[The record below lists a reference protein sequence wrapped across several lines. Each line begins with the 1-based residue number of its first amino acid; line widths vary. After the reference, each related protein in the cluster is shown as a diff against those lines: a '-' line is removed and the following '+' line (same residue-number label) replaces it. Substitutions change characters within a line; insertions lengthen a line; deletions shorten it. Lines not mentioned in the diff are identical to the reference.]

1 MVKYSKELKAAEE
14 RAHAEWEQ
22 YIEKTT
28 PEWERKSREQFLA
41 GPKRPNSPELDLH
54 PLAPPKILITE
65 NSIGE
70 KSTKQGRES
79 AMDFEMTKKAKI
91 DTGEEIRAINLPL
104 LTGLRLQIWQG
115 QRELK
120 HHVEERR
127 P

>member
-91 DTGEEIRAINLPL
+91 DTGFKSGKDKENSSTMLRKDDLSAPDTAI
-104 LTGLRLQIWQG
+104 
-115 QRELK
+115 
-120 HHVEERR
+120 
-127 P
+127 